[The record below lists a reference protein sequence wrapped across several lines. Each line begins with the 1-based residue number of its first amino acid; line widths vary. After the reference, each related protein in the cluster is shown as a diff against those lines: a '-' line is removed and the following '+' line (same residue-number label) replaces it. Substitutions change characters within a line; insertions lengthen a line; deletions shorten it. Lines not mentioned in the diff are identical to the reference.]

1 MILFAKLEILHEKSH
16 DNISVGPRSKCYIQK
31 FKVAFLSFS
40 FSRGNRKKLML
51 SAVKNIGEMD
61 CCDFSDYM
69 FSHFMNLIQLKKT
82 ATETEYTFRD

>member
-1 MILFAKLEILHEKSH
+1 
-16 DNISVGPRSKCYIQK
+16 
-31 FKVAFLSFS
+31 
-40 FSRGNRKKLML
+40 ML
-51 SAVKNIGEMD
+51 SAVKNIGEMN